1 MKICQDITE
10 TNISAFKR
18 LLSAYMKHPL
28 CFRAVMSLENYYYLD
43 LHVITDERMPKSRS
57 STSVMKSKTLTL
69 LCKPSIYNIPKWSA
83 TL

>member
-1 MKICQDITE
+1 MKICQDMTK

-18 LLSAYMKHPL
+18 LLSAYIKHPL
-28 CFRAVMSLENYYYLD
+28 CFKAVMNLENYYLD

-69 LCKPSIYNIPKWSA
+69 
-83 TL
+83 

>member
-1 MKICQDITE
+1 MTK

-28 CFRAVMSLENYYYLD
+28 CFKAVMSLENYYLD

-69 LCKPSIYNIPKWSA
+69 
-83 TL
+83 